1 MAKAIISSVLE
12 AQLGK
17 YVAGLRSDSLVVG
30 LWSGELELR
39 DLALKPHALAEL
51 QLPVAVASGSVGRV
65 LVRVPWNQLGSA
77 SVTITLEGVS
87 ALVVPNTERPS
98 AAELLQAKKNQLE
111 RRELLRQHRRFAARV
126 GPGQELHEQQK
137 PEEDEG
143 TFVSRLTARIVANLQ
158 VTLRDVHLRYEDAVA
173 NPEAPFA
180 CGLMLERFRYVTT
193 DEEGREAFVDQA
205 TVHSAFTY
213 KKIELSQFGMYWDR
227 LDVNDKA
234 ARLET
239 REDVPQAMR
248 AMVQE
253 LSGQQEDTRVDSS
266 RRWLL
271 RPCSLGV
278 QLTKNESTDYS
289 AVAKYTVEAEMGA
302 LQASLT
308 REQYED
314 VLFLQRA
321 FLGRRAVEAHFALA
335 RGRPLH
341 APGARPREWWDYA
354 TRLVLEQRRAKLRR
368 QAANDKNKEASA
380 HHPHRRR
387 PHHRK
392 MRWSSVH
399 KALLEQQLYVEAFR
413 TELRNGAPLD
423 PSTRQGKFKQRYEEI
438 YPLDVVL
445 LLRDVAEDAEE
456 RANEEAKA
464 SAKEHAKTQAAQ
476 GGGGSWYSYFFG
488 GETESA
494 SASSEAAEEH
504 VLSAE
509 GRENLREAYNDAV
522 EKASNAHEVPMG
534 CNMASVQL
542 QLTNGSIGL
551 YQSNAHESPFVTGM
565 LSGSLAVNIQPENEW
580 DASFQVQ
587 HFDIFNG
594 LARDSRFHSF
604 CSPSSSLSPSEDPS
618 RPCVSIDVSRRAV
631 LQTQLQGDDDV
642 EATLKVRVRSE
653 PVRMMVDPSFVM
665 FLHAFFVSLLPEK
678 QLERVWQFAT
688 SSVAD
693 WMFTDDSADERKLIE
708 SSNTSAEKEAEEAE
722 LMRSLERAEGRV
734 AYDVLL
740 DMEAPV
746 LILPENVGEPTGAV
760 LVVDLGRLSF
770 RNDEQVTAI
779 DTPLEVGLE
788 PAGEDPRRL
797 HWRLDVTQIHVLL
810 GRQEQLVDWTDE
822 ELRGFTKIV
831 KELSVEFSLHTQ
843 AATSRLKLP
852 SRTGRKNV
860 EAKPLPQVGVY
871 AAIPN
876 ISVCLVEEQLVALGQ
891 IHSSIVAQAAII
903 ARDNDQESG
912 DEESATESESTND
925 EGTSNATVVPIHNV
939 EEKFLLEME
948 LSLGCVELNLR
959 ESVAKDAF
967 ILRASQTSFS
977 MEAYSTHQDFH
988 ARLKALVMEDKLYS
1002 AESRY
1007 YKLISTGEDDA
1018 GDTPHLI
1025 AIDITAYSQDNGAS
1039 RIQESGQ
1046 ASQLEADVQFNVLHL
1061 QWNPSS
1067 VALFY
1072 RIISAYAS
1080 AIQSHDD
1087 DLPSEDATLPRRLA
1101 AEKETTQEPRPV
1113 GGHKKEAAAL
1123 TSLRSRGKPLV
1134 VVRASLVQFSLTFN
1148 KDQLDRQLARLDISN
1163 AAVNYTSYDIEGQ
1176 SSADEDTFEVTGHVG
1191 NFVGTDLSTSK
1202 HPLYSPLLGLDE
1214 EEARRRVASGM
1225 DSEALLTFAFVRD
1238 PKTSDKSSLRLAFK
1252 PIRGV
1257 YYHQQVLELV
1267 DFVLEGVLGA
1277 MLLLR
1282 KDEAS
1287 VVLDLTVEKPTL
1299 ILPLSLEDSPHAK
1312 VTADMLRLVHF
1323 PSSAVHYEGPPGA
1336 RTKRVV
1342 HDEPLPRAMVRRSD
1356 AEGGGVSLR
1365 VDCKDLF
1372 LEQVRIFC
1380 TTTSAGRRA
1389 KSAGEGPM
1397 YEDLLPKPADLKISI
1412 EDLVSSSISLGDEET
1427 VGDSGETRTAFL
1439 PRITVDSVLPPLEAH
1454 ISRTSYLGIVAL
1466 ILENFGAD
1474 ALQNAPTA
1482 AAPLGKASS
1491 ASRLLS
1497 RRRSSADIGELPSLR
1512 PTVTYTYLQPD
1523 ADEATLQP
1531 VHLGA
1536 FSARDLVGNY
1546 KTSSGGAEGGTMLIS
1561 PRPLEIHYTWDDA
1574 ALTGELDLA
1583 FSEVTGTVIPE
1594 ALLAL
1599 TGFFAL
1605 PSRPSQ
1611 PEKPPSSGSVKDL
1624 VRSQTPVPP
1633 PSPSLLTRRESI
1645 SDILRDGKEP
1655 ELTITVR
1662 ATAKQVGV
1670 AVPRDCYDP
1679 ESPRVAFAGDFA
1691 LEFKWKPHPDDKKGK
1706 ADDDL
1711 DIQSSILADARNME
1725 IVLENAR
1732 RPGCC
1737 VASPSSSTRWDA
1749 IDVAPLIQLLE
1760 PCDLHVE
1767 VSDLFPH
1774 AGQRQQIVAL
1784 SFTPI
1789 EVFVSYD
1796 DACMAMD
1803 TMEAFN
1809 EAIVLHEARHSTAD
1823 LRRPSRIDSPTS
1835 HALTRSRTSSKSI
1848 VVETATE
1855 EEIHRYFTCEL
1866 PSVSLTLI
1874 NDCDGCD
1881 MGLAQL
1887 QVERCHLFLNVTY
1900 TAQLEESDDAPVSF
1914 VELDVSVTPLTTS
1927 ISGGGNLVVLM
1938 SYYNPDTRDWHPMC
1952 TEWALDASVQGS
1964 ISGASELHVIL
1975 TASQA
1980 LDLTVTHG
1988 LLEVVAS
1995 VGGAWKRRA
2004 AMGTAKVQSDEREDE
2019 DVERRKMAPCVIRN
2033 ETGLPLSFWLT
2044 NGSFTTEP
2052 QVVSTGSLADVRYLH
2067 APGRGR
2073 GVVRRYASG
2082 DRDAANLRLCLQL
2095 MDAKS
2100 SEDSAARFQ
2109 AVQGLIFEQLGART
2123 FPLVDTHG
2131 QRTNFTLSL
2140 SAQLVEGRIL
2150 LVVSSPIKLVNRLTS
2165 GRPVA
2170 LLVNDPTWHTP
2181 VEIGVLR
2188 ANQESAVPVLL
2199 SLASE
2204 LRVRPV
2210 GNGATYSWSAPIPV
2224 QTRSAVELKVEAAVS
2239 STSASRESSSH
2250 AGDGRSA
2257 VYCVS
2262 MSSDKELRAVSFAEP
2277 LVLVN
2282 KLPVPLTFRLRSA
2295 YSSAYGSGSSDSPSK
2310 PETIAVGAKTSIW
2323 WTDIAQRPL
2332 FQLLVE
2338 GCTSPSKWLELVPRG
2353 TASGAVLSVQLTR
2366 VDDGR
2371 PFRLLLRVVGGDHAA
2386 RPVRV
2391 EILAEVWV
2399 INRSGLELVYGTA
2412 ADSEAYIPPRAARA
2426 QVGNAQIS
2434 AYSSDN
2440 SGKVPVV
2447 RIGLRGCNWSA
2458 RFEADPRRLSWQD
2471 ECITLRSAG
2480 SSASSGGVLYEL
2492 GVSADYATRHFG
2504 SVTTLVSVIPRY
2516 LILNRSSHTLLLLE
2530 APNRQHQR
2538 LEDSSNDNVAHHVLG
2553 AGDMYALYWVGGT
2566 RAPLRASVLPDD
2578 DAPGTFCCDGYDWSA
2593 AFAVDRVAKSDL
2605 LVPPRSSGR
2614 GVHLEVVVKRGSFSQ
2629 ATFVVVV
2636 TDGGAGSPTSTSSRL
2651 SNAGSTVSSSARDA
2665 VTGAG
2670 TAGWQTFSLHAQV
2683 AGVIVTVTDKKHGGA
2698 LEDSK
2703 SLFAGGPEGES
2714 EPVARA
2720 TFTRIGVEAS
2730 WSPQATA
2737 AKLNLMGLK
2746 VEDLLPQTRNRVVLR
2761 PLLHGDSASAKATM
2775 DKYFLELTYLERPHA
2790 KYTWVERVHLELQNI
2805 KVSTSMSFVDRLI
2818 QLQKET
2824 IAHFQHKSLVSAF
2837 PSEDDI
2843 NDEDDEDG
2851 DLLAYFV
2858 PQTEDGDEG
2867 VSAADMAAMTGRK
2880 LYIASG
2886 EISPVRVVVSFT
2898 RDKSDSSQRNNEGF
2912 WLSNLKLKI
2921 DNACVTLEGYRL
2933 SHALAT
2939 QESLTAAIVRF
2950 YEQSVK
2956 SQALGLIESIEVT
2969 SLVTSMVAGGV
2980 TSLVSTL
2987 RGKADPA
2994 AAAGAM
3000 APGMLTSSS
3009 SSSDGDSSQG
3019 VPFRYEHMSNGEIL
3033 RKHSKALGE
3042 CRSSAEFLRQVRHLV
3057 YDWDANHT
3065 GLEARGCVALA
3076 LINNSR
3082 HSLVVNTQLNDGA
3095 SLRVLPLGRRHLA
3108 SVLDAPTDSGTA
3120 SAGGGSATAWRAD
3133 RAVVVFAYGYTPTLL
3148 TSGDVYFTVQSNA
3161 CSVYATR
3168 KTARLRANRGYTAT
3182 FTLQETQS
3190 WWSANVVI
3198 IGDDLQAGDN
3208 STTASDSDSLFGE
3221 TPALMDQD
3229 TEAAD
3234 DEDDEFE
3241 VEFSGAALG
3250 LVAKQS
3256 GRLVIVRECVPSSA
3270 AQASGRIAPGD
3281 CILAVNGDGS
3291 ITRLPARFKRPWQS
3305 NKKEEA
3311 KHAASAPAA
3320 AVQNKLAELRS
3331 KRVMEFFQAKARQR
3345 AGARSLASVVGSSGD
3360 AVMALLRSLRHLA
3373 AGFFKRKTQNLT
3385 ALIGREA
3392 EGAAL
3397 LSRELVGRIMDEQ
3410 PPILAL
3416 KFVAMRERE
3425 RRAKNARVIQRL
3437 WRRVKRNEQA
3447 SADAKVRILNMLTSM
3462 PSRLRQQQE
3471 TQQQTI
3477 KIVHDVSS
3485 SATRLFIHRAAQRL
3499 AARLIQRVW
3508 RGHCARKRAR
3518 RLREWRLRKFLRR
3531 RQRDRLRD
3539 ARTALLMPSEV
3550 EQRYRK
3556 ELETRTLARQQETP
3570 LLPCVPFS
3578 RFEKIIAQDARVN
3591 LRNVW
3596 VAIPV
3601 GHHEQQE
3608 ETSSRHGGLSP
3619 LLVGKGR
3626 KKRSKGGL
3634 RTTYDWVP
3642 ADLLQSQEEREVA
3655 RVRRRQRATSPSVAK
3670 NILEF

>member
-1 MAKAIISSVLE
+1 MAKAIISS

-17 YVAGLRSDSLVVG
+17 YVDGLRSDSLVVG

-51 QLPVAVASGSVGRV
+51 QLPVAVASGSVARV

-77 SVTITLEGVS
+77 SVTVALEGVS
-87 ALVVPNTERPS
+87 ALVVPNTQRPG
-98 AAELLQAKKNQLE
+98 AAELLQAKRNQLE

-126 GPGQELHEQQK
+126 APGQQRPEQPK
-137 PEEDEG
+137 ADDEG

-158 VTLRDVHLRYEDAVA
+158 VTLHDVHLRYEDAVA
-173 NPEAPFA
+173 NPDAPFA
-180 CGLMLERFRYVTT
+180 CGLMLERFRFFTT
-193 DEEGREAFVDQA
+193 DEQGDEAFVDQT
-205 TVHSAFTY
+205 TVHNAFTY
-213 KKIELSQFGMYWDR
+213 KKAEITQFGMYWDR
-227 LDVNDKA
+227 LDVTDKS

-239 REDVPQAMR
+239 REDVPTVMR
-248 AMVQE
+248 EMVQA
-253 LSGQQEDTRVDSS
+253 LSEQEEGQGDND

-289 AVAKYTVEAEMGA
+289 AVAKYTVEAEVGA
-302 LQASLT
+302 LQGSLT
-308 REQYED
+308 HEQYED

-341 APGARPREWWDYA
+341 TPGARPREWWDYA

-368 QAANDKNKEASA
+368 KAADGNNKDTTV
-380 HHPHRRR
+380 HHSHHRR
-387 PHHRK
+387 PHQRK

-399 KALLEQQLYVEAFR
+399 KALLEQQLYIEAFR
-413 TELRNGAPLD
+413 TELRNKAPLD

-456 RANEEAKA
+456 RAQEEAKA
-464 SAKEHAKTQAAQ
+464 SAKEQAKTQAAQ

-488 GETESA
+488 GETNTTA
-494 SASSEAAEEH
+494 VSSDEEEH

-522 EKASNAHEVPMG
+522 EKASGAHEVPMG
-534 CNMASVQL
+534 CNLMAIQL
-542 QLTNGSIGL
+542 QLTNGSIAL
-551 YQSNAHESPFVTGM
+551 YQSNAHESPFVTGT
-565 LSGSLAVNIQPENEW
+565 LTGSLAVNIQPENEW
-580 DASFQVQ
+580 DANFRVQ
-587 HFDIFNG
+587 HFEIFNG

-604 CSPSSSLSPSEDPS
+604 CSPSTSLSRSDDRGVS
-618 RPCVSIDVSRRAV
+618 CVSVDLSRRAV
-631 LQTQLQGDDDV
+631 LQAQIQGEDEV
-642 EATLKVRVRSE
+642 EATLKVRVRTE

-678 QLERVWQFAT
+678 QLEKVWQFAT

-693 WMFTDDSADERKLIE
+693 WIFSDEPADGMKLLE
-708 SSNTSAEKEAEEAE
+708 ASDVSAEKEAEEAE

-734 AYDVLL
+734 AYDVLV
-740 DMEAPV
+740 DMDAPV
-746 LILPENVGEPTGAV
+746 IIFPENVTNSTGAV
-760 LVVDLGRLSF
+760 LVVDLGMLSF
-770 RNDEQVTAI
+770 RNDETVTAI
-779 DTPLEVGLE
+779 DTPLDVALGTF
-788 PAGEDPRRL
+788 GEDPRRL
-797 HWRLDVTQIHVLL
+797 HWRLDITKIHVSL
-810 GRQEQLVDWTDE
+810 GRQELLVDWTDE
-822 ELRGFTKIV
+822 ELRCFTKIV

-843 AATSRLKLP
+843 AASSRLRLP
-852 SRTGRKNV
+852 SRGGAKNAA
-860 EAKPLPQVGVY
+860 AKPLPQVGVY
-871 AAIPN
+871 AAVPN
-876 ISVCLVEEQLVALGQ
+876 IIVCLAEEQLVALGR
-891 IHSSIVAQAAII
+891 IHSSVLVQAAAI
-903 ARDNDQESG
+903 ARDNKKRLACFEDQEHESG
-912 DEESATESESTND
+912 EESATESESTSD
-925 EGTSNATVVPIHNV
+925 ESATNVSIPITV
-939 EEKFLLEME
+939 EDKFLLEMQ

-959 ESVAKDAF
+959 ESAAKDAF
-967 ILRASQTSFS
+967 VLRASQTSFS
-977 MEAYSTHQDFH
+977 VEAYSAHQAFH
-988 ARLKALVMEDKLYS
+988 ARLKTLVMEDKLYS
-1002 AESRY
+1002 PDSRY
-1007 YKLISTGEDDA
+1007 YKLISTGESED
-1018 GDTPHLI
+1018 DTPHLI
-1025 AIDITAYSQDNGAS
+1025 SIDVATFSQEHAAS
-1039 RIQESGQ
+1039 RIQHDSGKATQ
-1046 ASQLEADVQFNVLHL
+1046 MEADVQFNVLHL

-1072 RIISAYAS
+1072 RIVSAYAS

-1087 DLPSEDATLPRRLA
+1087 DFLTEDTTSLPSNGKLLDQKEFIRRPMEESNPSA
-1101 AEKETTQEPRPV
+1101 
-1113 GGHKKEAAAL
+1113 GGGPKVAAL
-1123 TSLRSRGKPLV
+1123 RNLRARYQPLV

-1148 KDQLDRQLARLDISN
+1148 KDQLDRQLARLEMTN
-1163 AAVNYTSYDIEGQ
+1163 AAVDYTNYDTNGQ
-1176 SSADEDTFEVTGHVG
+1176 SSSDEETFEVSGHVG

-1202 HPLYSPLLGLDE
+1202 HPLYSTLLGLDE
-1214 EEARRRVASGM
+1214 EEALRRGTTG
-1225 DSEALLTFAFVRD
+1225 DKPEALLTFAFACD
-1238 PKTSDKSSLRLAFK
+1238 PLLSDKSSLRLAFK

-1257 YYHQQVLELV
+1257 YYHQQILELV

-1277 MLLLR
+1277 MVSQTLMNATQLLLR
-1282 KDEAS
+1282 EDEAS
-1287 VVLDLTVEKPTL
+1287 VVLELTVEKPTL

-1323 PSSAVHYEGPPGA
+1323 PSGAVHYEGPPGA

-1342 HDEPLPRAMVRRSD
+1342 HNESPPRAIVHRSD
-1356 AEGGGVSLR
+1356 AEGGGISLR

-1372 LEQVRIFC
+1372 LDKVRIFC
-1380 TTTSAGRRA
+1380 TTTSGGKRA
-1389 KSAGEGPM
+1389 KDADNRPV
-1397 YEDLLPKPADLKISI
+1397 YENLLPNPADLKISI
-1412 EDLVSSSISLGDEET
+1412 EDLVSSTVSLGDEET
-1427 VGDSGETRTAFL
+1427 VVGREETRTVYL
-1439 PRITVDSVLPPLEAH
+1439 PRITVNSVLPPLEAH
-1454 ISRTSYLGIVAL
+1454 LSRTSYLGIVAL

-1474 ALQNAPTA
+1474 ELQNEPADAGSINRTT
-1482 AAPLGKASS
+1482 S
-1491 ASRLLS
+1491 ASRFLG
-1497 RRRSSADIGELPSLR
+1497 RRRSSADVLELPSLR
-1512 PTVTYTYLQPD
+1512 PTVVYTYLQPD
-1523 ADEATLQP
+1523 ADDATLQVRFVMENVRVMLFQDDAESVFEEDALP
-1531 VHLGA
+1531 DSVVEITFAEADVSRKSRDAFAEVVATDFSLVFYDEFEKNPRLTVHLGA
-1536 FSARDLVGNY
+1536 SSARDLVGKY
-1546 KTSSGGAEGGTMLIS
+1546 KRSVGVVESGILLIS
-1561 PRPLEIHYTWDDA
+1561 PRPLEIDYTWDDV
-1574 ALTGELDLA
+1574 ALTGELDLG

-1599 TGFFAL
+1599 LGFFVL
-1605 PSRPSQ
+1605 PS
-1611 PEKPPSSGSVKDL
+1611 KPGRTVTTKNISALDSTSAGQS
-1624 VRSQTPVPP
+1624 RSQVTP

-1662 ATAKQVGV
+1662 ATAKQVGL
-1670 AVPRDCYDP
+1670 AVPRDAYDP
-1679 ESPRVAFAGDFA
+1679 DSPRVAFAGNFT
-1691 LEFKWKPHPDDKKGK
+1691 LEFMWKPHPDAKKR

-1725 IVLENAR
+1725 VVLENAR

-1737 VASPSSSTRWDA
+1737 VASPSSNTKWDA
-1749 IDVAPLIQLLE
+1749 IEVAPLIQLLE

-1803 TMEAFN
+1803 TMDYLN
-1809 EAIVLHEARHSTAD
+1809 EAITEYDATSAF
-1823 LRRPSRIDSPTS
+1823 RRTS
-1835 HALTRSRTSSKSI
+1835 HTDESPVFRSLTRSRTSSKNI
-1848 VVETATE
+1848 VAEAGTEE
-1855 EEIHRYFTCEL
+1855 EEIHRYVTCEL

-1887 QVERCHLFLNVTY
+1887 QIERCHLFLNVTY
-1900 TAQLEESDDAPVSF
+1900 TAQM
-1914 VELDVSVTPLTTS
+1914 VENDDVSLSFTESNGEAQPVTTT
-1927 ISGGGNLVVLM
+1927 ISGGGNLVVPT

-1952 TEWALDASVQGS
+1952 TEWAIDASVQGL
-1964 ISGASELHVIL
+1964 ISAESELHVIL

-1980 LDLTVTHG
+1980 LDLSITHG

-1995 VGGAWKRRA
+1995 VGGAWQRRSA
-2004 AMGTAKVQSDEREDE
+2004 LGSSKERTENNDDE
-2019 DVERRKMAPCVIRN
+2019 DIERRKMAPCVIRN

-2052 QVVSTGSLADVRYLH
+2052 QIVSTGSLADVRYLH

-2095 MDAKS
+2095 MDSKS
-2100 SEDSAARFQ
+2100 SKDISARFQ

-2131 QRTNFTLSL
+2131 QRTSFTLSL

-2150 LVVSSPIKLVNRLTS
+2150 LVVSSPIKVVNRLAS

-2170 LLVNDPTWHTP
+2170 LLVNDPTWNTP
-2181 VEIGVLR
+2181 VEIGTLR
-2188 ANQESAVPVLL
+2188 PNQESAVPVLL

-2210 GNGATYSWSAPIPV
+2210 GNGVTYSWSAPIPV

-2239 STSASRESSSH
+2239 STSASRESLGDN
-2250 AGDGRSA
+2250 GDGRNA

-2282 KLPVPLTFRLRSA
+2282 KLPVPLTYRVRSA
-2295 YSSAYGSGSSDSPSK
+2295 YSSAYGSGTSDSPSK
-2310 PETIAVGAKTSIW
+2310 SETIAVGAMTSIW

-2338 GCTSPSKWLELVPRG
+2338 GCTTPSKWLELAPRG
-2353 TASGAVLSVQLTR
+2353 TASGAVLSVQLSR

-2371 PFRLLLRVVGGDHAA
+2371 PFRLLLRVLGGTEHTA

-2412 ADSEAYIPPRAARA
+2412 ADSEAYIPPRTARA

-2440 SGKVPVV
+2440 SGKVPVI

-2480 SSASSGGVLYEL
+2480 SSGSSSGVLYEL

-2516 LILNRSSHTLLLLE
+2516 LIFNRSSHTLLLLE
-2530 APNRQHQR
+2530 TPHRQHQR
-2538 LEDSSNDNVAHHVLG
+2538 LEDSSHDNVAHHVLG
-2553 AGDMYALYWVGGT
+2553 SGDVYALYWVGGS
-2566 RAPLRASVLPDD
+2566 RAPLRASVLPDVSSS
-2578 DAPGTFCCDGYDWSA
+2578 DAFCSDGYDWSA
-2593 AFAVDRVAKSDL
+2593 AFAVDRVATTDL

-2614 GVHLEVVVKRGSFSQ
+2614 GLHLEVVVKRGSFSQ

-2636 TDGGAGSPTSTSSRL
+2636 TDGGAGSPTSTSSGL
-2651 SNAGSTVSSSARDA
+2651 STAGSTISSSTRDLT
-2665 VTGAG
+2665 TGAG
-2670 TAGWQTFSLHAQV
+2670 GWQTFSLHAQV
-2683 AGVIVTVTDKKHGGA
+2683 AGVIMTVTDKKHGRN
-2698 LEDSK
+2698 LEEAQ
-2703 SLFAGGPEGES
+2703 SLFADGSEGES

-2746 VEDLLPQTRNRVVLR
+2746 VEDLLPQSKNRVVLR
-2761 PLLHGDSASAKATM
+2761 PLLHGEGSPGKPST
-2775 DKYFLELTYLERPHA
+2775 DKYFLEVTYLERPHA
-2790 KYTWVERVHLELQNI
+2790 KYTWVERVHVELQNL
-2805 KVSTSMSFVDRLI
+2805 KLSTSMSFVDRLNK
-2818 QLQKET
+2818 LQKET
-2824 IAHFQHKSLVSAF
+2824 IAHFQHKSLVLAF
-2837 PSEDDI
+2837 PGEEDSTSED
-2843 NDEDDEDG
+2843 NEEG

-2858 PQTEDGDEG
+2858 PQNEEEEEEG
-2867 VSAADMAAMTGRK
+2867 INAADMAAMTGRK
-2880 LYIASG
+2880 LYIGSG

-2898 RDKSDSSQRNNEGF
+2898 RDKSDSKQRSNEGF

-2921 DNACVTLEGYRL
+2921 ENACVTLEGYRL

-2939 QESLTAAIVRF
+2939 QESLGAAITRF

-2969 SLVTSMVAGGV
+2969 SLVTSMVTGGV

-3000 APGMLTSSS
+3000 APGMLTSSFS
-3009 SSSDGDSSQG
+3009 SADGDGAHG
-3019 VPFRYEHMSNGEIL
+3019 VPFRYEHMSNGDIV
-3033 RKHSKALGE
+3033 RKHSRALGE
-3042 CRSSAEFLRQVRHLV
+3042 CRSSTEFLRQVRHLV

-3108 SVLDAPTDSGTA
+3108 SVLDASPDSSTA
-3120 SAGGGSATAWRAD
+3120 SPGGGSATAWRAD
-3133 RAVVVFAYGYTPTLL
+3133 RALVVFAYGYTPTLL

-3161 CSVYATR
+3161 CTVYATR
-3168 KTARLRANRGYTAT
+3168 KTARLKANRGYTAT

-3198 IGDDLQAGDN
+3198 IGDDLQASD
-3208 STTASDSDSLFGE
+3208 SSASATDSDSLFKE
-3221 TPALMDQD
+3221 VAAATTPSSDSID
-3229 TEAAD
+3229 SE
-3234 DEDDEFE
+3234 DEFE
-3241 VEFSGAALG
+3241 VEFSGASLG
-3250 LVAKQS
+3250 LIAKQS
-3256 GRLVIVRECVPSSA
+3256 GRSVIVRECVPSSA

-3281 CILAVNGDGS
+3281 CILAVNGVS
-3291 ITRLPARFKRPWQS
+3291 VANTSQFKQLVSKAPRPIVLRFRATGRHS
-3305 NKKEEA
+3305 NAAYDLFGER
-3311 KHAASAPAA
+3311 KHGPT
-3320 AVQNKLAELRS
+3320 
-3331 KRVMEFFQAKARQR
+3331 
-3345 AGARSLASVVGSSGD
+3345 SSG
-3360 AVMALLRSLRHLA
+3360 
-3373 AGFFKRKTQNLT
+3373 
-3385 ALIGREA
+3385 
-3392 EGAAL
+3392 
-3397 LSRELVGRIMDEQ
+3397 
-3410 PPILAL
+3410 
-3416 KFVAMRERE
+3416 
-3425 RRAKNARVIQRL
+3425 
-3437 WRRVKRNEQA
+3437 
-3447 SADAKVRILNMLTSM
+3447 
-3462 PSRLRQQQE
+3462 
-3471 TQQQTI
+3471 
-3477 KIVHDVSS
+3477 
-3485 SATRLFIHRAAQRL
+3485 
-3499 AARLIQRVW
+3499 
-3508 RGHCARKRAR
+3508 
-3518 RLREWRLRKFLRR
+3518 
-3531 RQRDRLRD
+3531 
-3539 ARTALLMPSEV
+3539 SE
-3550 EQRYRK
+3550 
-3556 ELETRTLARQQETP
+3556 
-3570 LLPCVPFS
+3570 
-3578 RFEKIIAQDARVN
+3578 
-3591 LRNVW
+3591 
-3596 VAIPV
+3596 
-3601 GHHEQQE
+3601 
-3608 ETSSRHGGLSP
+3608 
-3619 LLVGKGR
+3619 
-3626 KKRSKGGL
+3626 
-3634 RTTYDWVP
+3634 
-3642 ADLLQSQEEREVA
+3642 
-3655 RVRRRQRATSPSVAK
+3655 
-3670 NILEF
+3670 

>member
-1 MAKAIISSVLE
+1 MAKAIISSILE

-51 QLPVAVASGSVGRV
+51 QLPVAVASGSVARV

-77 SVTITLEGVS
+77 SVTVTLEGVS
-87 ALVVPNTERPS
+87 ALVVPNTQRPG

-126 GPGQELHEQQK
+126 GPGQEQHEQQR

-173 NPEAPFA
+173 NPEAPLA
-180 CGLMLERFRYVTT
+180 CGLMLEQFRYFTT
-193 DEEGREAFVDQA
+193 DEEGREAFVDQT
-205 TVHSAFTY
+205 TVHNAFTY
-213 KKIELSQFGMYWDR
+213 KKAELSQFAMYWDR
-227 LDVNDKA
+227 LDVGDKA

-239 REDVPQAMR
+239 RGDVDVPRAMR

-253 LSGQQEDTRVDSS
+253 LDGQQEDAPADSG

-271 RPCSLGV
+271 RPCSLAV
-278 QLTKNESTDYS
+278 QLTKNESADYS
-289 AVAKYTVEAEMGA
+289 TVAKYTVEAEMGA

-341 APGARPREWWDYA
+341 TPSARPREWWDYA

-368 QAANDKNKEASA
+368 QAASDKTKEADA
-380 HHPHRRR
+380 HHAHRRR

-413 TELRNGAPLD
+413 SELRNGAQLD
-423 PSTRQGKFKQRYEEI
+423 PTTRQGKFKQRYEEI

-456 RANEEAKA
+456 RAQEEAKA
-464 SAKEHAKTQAAQ
+464 SAKEQAKTQAAQ

-488 GETESA
+488 GEAEVA
-494 SASSEAAEEH
+494 SASNEVEGEH

-522 EKASNAHEVPMG
+522 EKASDAHEVPMG
-534 CNMASVQL
+534 CNLVSVQL
-542 QLTNGSIGL
+542 QLTNGSMAL

-565 LSGSLAVNIQPENEW
+565 LNGSLAVNIQPENEW

-604 CSPSSSLSPSEDPS
+604 CSPSSSISPSDDPS
-618 RPCVSIDVSRRAV
+618 ASCVSVNVSRRAV
-631 LQTQLQGDDDV
+631 LERQLRGDDDV
-642 EATLKVRVRSE
+642 EATLRVRVRSE

-693 WMFTDDSADERKLIE
+693 WMFADDSPDEMKLLE

-734 AYDVLL
+734 AYDVLV
-740 DMEAPV
+740 DMDAPV
-746 LILPENVGEPTGAV
+746 LILPENVAEPTGAV
-760 LVVDLGRLSF
+760 LVVDLGRLGF
-770 RNDEQVTAI
+770 RNDEKVTAI
-779 DTPLEVGLE
+779 DAPLDVALGTT
-788 PAGEDPRRL
+788 GEDPRRL
-797 HWRLDVTQIHVLL
+797 QWRLDVTQVHVSL
-810 GRQEQLVDWTDE
+810 GRQEQLVEWTDE
-822 ELRGFTKIV
+822 ELRSFTKIV
-831 KELSVEFSLHTQ
+831 KELSIEFTLHTQ
-843 AATSRLKLP
+843 AATSRLRLP
-852 SRTGRKNV
+852 SRSGTKPT

-871 AAIPN
+871 AALPK
-876 ISVCLVEEQLVALGQ
+876 ISICLIEEQLVALGQ
-891 IHSSIVAQAAII
+891 IHSSVVAQAVLI
-903 ARDNDQESG
+903 ARDNDKRLAYFEDQGHESG
-912 DEESATESESTND
+912 EESAAESESTSD
-925 EGTSNATVVPIHNV
+925 ESTSVASVIPASV

-959 ESVAKDAF
+959 ESAAKEAF

-977 MEAYSTHQDFH
+977 VEAYTGHQDFH

-1002 AESRY
+1002 PDSCY
-1007 YKLISTGEDDA
+1007 YKLISTGEE
-1018 GDTPHLI
+1018 GEGETPHLI
-1025 AIDITAYSQDNGAS
+1025 AIDVTAFSLDDGVPMI
-1039 RIQESGQ
+1039 RESGQ

-1087 DLPSEDATLPRRLA
+1087 DLPSEDVTSPRALPAEEEATTEL
-1101 AEKETTQEPRPV
+1101 RPG
-1113 GGHKKEAAAL
+1113 GGHEKDVAAL
-1123 TSLRSRGKPLV
+1123 ASLRSRGKPLV

-1148 KDQLDRQLARLDISN
+1148 KDQLDRQLARLEMSN
-1163 AAVNYTSYDIEGQ
+1163 AAVNYTSYDVEGQ
-1176 SSADEDTFEVTGHVG
+1176 SSTDEDTFEVTGHVG
-1191 NFVGTDLSTSK
+1191 NFVATDLSTSK

-1225 DSEALLTFAFVRD
+1225 EPEALLTFAFVSD
-1238 PKTSDKSSLRLAFK
+1238 LKASDKSSLRLAFK

-1257 YYHQQVLELV
+1257 YYHQQILELV

-1277 MLLLR
+1277 MVSQTLMNATQLLLR
-1282 KDEAS
+1282 EDEAS

-1299 ILPLSLEDSPHAK
+1299 ILPLSLEDAPHAK

-1342 HDEPLPRAMVRRSD
+1342 HDESLPRAMVRRSE
-1356 AEGGGVSLR
+1356 AEGGGISLR

-1380 TTTSAGRRA
+1380 TAPSAGKRTKGA
-1389 KSAGEGPM
+1389 DTGPV

-1412 EDLVSSSISLGDEET
+1412 EDLVSSTISLGDEET
-1427 VGDSGETRTAFL
+1427 VNGESRTVFL

-1474 ALQNAPTA
+1474 ALQNAPA
-1482 AAPLGKASS
+1482 AAGPLGRASS
-1491 ASRLLS
+1491 SSRLLN
-1497 RRRSSADIGELPSLR
+1497 RRQSSADIAELPSLR
-1512 PTVTYTYLQPD
+1512 PTVTYTYLQSD
-1523 ADEATLQP
+1523 ADEATLQVRFVMENVRIMLYQDGP
-1531 VHLGA
+1531 ADAFVGEDASPDSIVQRAISEADSGNIVRGGAFAEVVATDFSLVFYDEYERNPRLTVHLGA
-1536 FSARDLVGNY
+1536 FSARDLVGKY
-1546 KTSSGGAEGGTMLIS
+1546 KASVNGAEGGTLLIS
-1561 PRPLEIHYTWDDA
+1561 PRPLEIRYTWDDI

-1594 ALLAL
+1594 ALLTL

-1611 PEKPPSSGSVKDL
+1611 SEVTSAKTPSGSVHEL
-1624 VRSQTPVPP
+1624 RRSQVAP

-1679 ESPRVAFAGDFA
+1679 ESPRVAFAGDFT
-1691 LEFKWKPHPDDKKGK
+1691 LEFKWKPHPDAKKEK

-1737 VASPSSSTRWDA
+1737 VASPSSSSRWDA

-1803 TMEAFN
+1803 TMESFN
-1809 EAIVLHEARHSTAD
+1809 EAIALHEARHSTSE
-1823 LRRPSRIDSPTS
+1823 LQRPSRIDSPTS
-1835 HALTRSRTSSKSI
+1835 RALTRARSSSKSI

-1900 TAQLEESDDAPVSF
+1900 TAQLEESDDISASFAEPDLSAAPV
-1914 VELDVSVTPLTTS
+1914 TTTV
-1927 ISGGGNLVVLM
+1927 SGGGNLVVLM

-1975 TASQA
+1975 TATQA

-2004 AMGTAKVQSDEREDE
+2004 ALGATKVLAEENEDE

-2052 QVVSTGSLADVRYLH
+2052 HVVSTGSLADVRYLH

-2095 MDAKS
+2095 MDSKS
-2100 SEDSAARFQ
+2100 SEGSAARFQ

-2181 VEIGVLR
+2181 VEIGILR
-2188 ANQESAVPVLL
+2188 SNQESAVPVLL

-2210 GNGATYSWSAPIPV
+2210 GNGVSYSWSAPIPV

-2239 STSASRESSSH
+2239 STTALRESFGH
-2250 AGDGRSA
+2250 IGDGRNA

-2338 GCTSPSKWLELVPRG
+2338 GCTTPSKWLELVPRG
-2353 TASGAVLSVQLTR
+2353 TGSGAVLSVQLTR

-2371 PFRLLLRVVGGDHAA
+2371 PFRLLLRVVGGDRAA

-2480 SSASSGGVLYEL
+2480 SSASSEGVLYEL

-2516 LILNRSSHTLLLLE
+2516 LVLNRSSHTLLLLE

-2538 LEDSSNDNVAHHVLG
+2538 LEDSSNDNLAHHVLA

-2578 DAPGTFCCDGYDWSA
+2578 DASGTFCSDGYDWSA
-2593 AFAVDRVAKSDL
+2593 AFAVDRVANTDL

-2651 SNAGSTVSSSARDA
+2651 SSAGSTVSSSARDA
-2665 VTGAG
+2665 VAG
-2670 TAGWQTFSLHAQV
+2670 FDTAGWQTFTLHAQV
-2683 AGVIVTVTDKKHGGA
+2683 AGVVVTVTDKKHGGT
-2698 LEDSK
+2698 LEESQ
-2703 SLFAGGPEGES
+2703 SLFAGGLEDES

-2730 WSPQATA
+2730 WSPHATA

-2746 VEDLLPQTRNRVVLR
+2746 VEDLLPQTKNRVVLR
-2761 PLLHGDSASAKATM
+2761 PLLRGDSASAKASM

-2790 KYTWVERVHLELQNI
+2790 KYTWVERVHLELQNV
-2805 KVSTSMSFVDRLI
+2805 KVSTSMSFVDRLN

-2837 PSEDDI
+2837 PGEDDT

-2858 PQTEDGDEG
+2858 PQNEEG
-2867 VSAADMAAMTGRK
+2867 EEGASAADMAAMTGRK

-2898 RDKSDSSQRNNEGF
+2898 RDKSDSSQRSNEGF

-2921 DNACVTLEGYRL
+2921 EIENACVTLEGYRL

-3000 APGMLTSSS
+3000 APGLLTSSS
-3009 SSSDGDSSQG
+3009 SLGGDGDSSQG
-3019 VPFRYEHMSNGEIL
+3019 VPFRYEHMSNGEIV

-3108 SVLDAPTDSGTA
+3108 SVLDAPIDSGTA
-3120 SAGGGSATAWRAD
+3120 SAGGGSATVWRAD
-3133 RAVVVFAYGYTPTLL
+3133 RALVVFAYGYTPTLL

-3182 FTLQETQS
+3182 FTLQESQS

-3198 IGDDLQAGDN
+3198 IGDDLQAGD
-3208 STTASDSDSLFGE
+3208 SSSSVSDSDALFGE
-3221 TPALMDQD
+3221 TPASTAQD
-3229 TEAAD
+3229 TEATD
-3234 DEDDEFE
+3234 GDDEFE
-3241 VEFSGAALG
+3241 VEFSGASLG

-3270 AQASGRIAPGD
+3270 AQASGRIDPGD
-3281 CILAVNGDGS
+3281 CILAVNGVS
-3291 ITRLPARFKRPWQS
+3291 VANTSQFKQLVSKTPRPIVLRFR
-3305 NKKEEA
+3305 
-3311 KHAASAPAA
+3311 
-3320 AVQNKLAELRS
+3320 
-3331 KRVMEFFQAKARQR
+3331 R
-3345 AGARSLASVVGSSGD
+3345 AG
-3360 AVMALLRSLRHLA
+3360 RHSNA
-3373 AGFFKRKTQNLT
+3373 ACDLFGER
-3385 ALIGREA
+3385 REQ
-3392 EGAAL
+3392 EGA
-3397 LSRELVGRIMDEQ
+3397 
-3410 PPILAL
+3410 
-3416 KFVAMRERE
+3416 
-3425 RRAKNARVIQRL
+3425 
-3437 WRRVKRNEQA
+3437 
-3447 SADAKVRILNMLTSM
+3447 
-3462 PSRLRQQQE
+3462 PS
-3471 TQQQTI
+3471 
-3477 KIVHDVSS
+3477 
-3485 SATRLFIHRAAQRL
+3485 LF
-3499 AARLIQRVW
+3499 
-3508 RGHCARKRAR
+3508 G
-3518 RLREWRLRKFLRR
+3518 
-3531 RQRDRLRD
+3531 
-3539 ARTALLMPSEV
+3539 
-3550 EQRYRK
+3550 
-3556 ELETRTLARQQETP
+3556 
-3570 LLPCVPFS
+3570 
-3578 RFEKIIAQDARVN
+3578 
-3591 LRNVW
+3591 
-3596 VAIPV
+3596 
-3601 GHHEQQE
+3601 
-3608 ETSSRHGGLSP
+3608 
-3619 LLVGKGR
+3619 
-3626 KKRSKGGL
+3626 
-3634 RTTYDWVP
+3634 
-3642 ADLLQSQEEREVA
+3642 
-3655 RVRRRQRATSPSVAK
+3655 
-3670 NILEF
+3670 

>member
-1 MAKAIISSVLE
+1 M
-12 AQLGK
+12 LG
-17 YVAGLRSDSLVVG
+17 
-30 LWSGELELR
+30 
-39 DLALKPHALAEL
+39 
-51 QLPVAVASGSVGRV
+51 
-65 LVRVPWNQLGSA
+65 
-77 SVTITLEGVS
+77 
-87 ALVVPNTERPS
+87 
-98 AAELLQAKKNQLE
+98 
-111 RRELLRQHRRFAARV
+111 
-126 GPGQELHEQQK
+126 
-137 PEEDEG
+137 
-143 TFVSRLTARIVANLQ
+143 
-158 VTLRDVHLRYEDAVA
+158 
-173 NPEAPFA
+173 
-180 CGLMLERFRYVTT
+180 RFRYFTT

-205 TVHSAFTY
+205 TGHGPFTY
-213 KKIELSQFGMYWDR
+213 KKAELSRFGIC
-227 LDVNDKA
+227 A
-234 ARLET
+234 SGHAGHGAGAR
-239 REDVPQAMR
+239 RPAGRQ
-248 AMVQE
+248 
-253 LSGQQEDTRVDSS
+253 QQE
-266 RRWLL
+266 
-271 RPCSLGV
+271 
-278 QLTKNESTDYS
+278 
-289 AVAKYTVEAEMGA
+289 VAAAPVLAGRAAHEE
-302 LQASLT
+302 
-308 REQYED
+308 REHG
-314 VLFLQRA
+314 L
-321 FLGRRAVEAHFALA
+321 LGRGQVHGGGGDGRAAGQPDARAV
-335 RGRPLH
+335 RGRAVPAESLLGPKGGGGPLCAGPGPPAAH
-341 APGARPREWWDYA
+341 TRRAPS
-354 TRLVLEQRRAKLRR
+354 AKLRR
-368 QAANDKNKEASA
+368 QAASEQGKEGGA
-380 HHPHRRR
+380 HLPHRRR

-392 MRWSSVH
+392 MRWSSAH
-399 KALLEQQLYVEAFR
+399 KALLEQQLYMEAFR
-413 TELRNGAPLD
+413 AELRNGTPLD
-423 PSTRQGKFKQRYEEI
+423 PSTRQGKFKQRYEEV

-456 RANEEAKA
+456 RAQAKAKA
-464 SAKEHAKTQAAQ
+464 SEKEQAKTQAAQ

-488 GETESA
+488 GEDEAA
-494 SASSEAAEEH
+494 SASNEAEEEH

-522 EKASNAHEVPMG
+522 EKASDAHEVPMG
-534 CNMASVQL
+534 CNLMSVQL
-542 QLTNGSIGL
+542 QLTNGSIAL

-565 LSGSLAVNIQPENEW
+565 LNGSLAVNIQPENEW
-580 DASFQVQ
+580 DASFRVQ
-587 HFDIFNG
+587 HFDILNG

-604 CSPSSSLSPSEDPS
+604 CSPSSLLSPSNDPS
-618 RPCVSIDVSRRAV
+618 MSCASIDISRRAV
-631 LQTQLQGDDDV
+631 LQAQLHGEDDV
-642 EATLKVRVRSE
+642 EATLKVRVRSA

-693 WMFTDDSADERKLIE
+693 WMFTDDPEDERKLLE
-708 SSNTSAEKEAEEAE
+708 SSSTSAEKEAEEAE
-722 LMRSLERAEGRV
+722 LMRSLETAEGRV
-734 AYDVLL
+734 AYDVLV
-740 DMEAPV
+740 DMDAPV
-746 LILPENVGEPTGAV
+746 LILPENVAEPSGAV
-760 LVVDLGRLSF
+760 VVVDLGRLSF
-770 RNDEQVTAI
+770 RNDEKVKPI
-779 DTPLEVGLE
+779 DASLDMALET
-788 PAGEDPRRL
+788 AGEDPRRL
-797 HWRLDVTQIHVLL
+797 HWRLDITKIHVSL
-810 GRQEQLVDWTDE
+810 GRQEQLVEWTDE
-822 ELRGFTKIV
+822 ELRSFTKIV
-831 KELSVEFSLHTQ
+831 KELSIEFSLHTQ
-843 AATSRLKLP
+843 AASSRLRLP
-852 SRTGRKNV
+852 SRTGRKNT
-860 EAKPLPQVGVY
+860 ETKPLPQVGVY
-871 AAIPN
+871 AAVPK
-876 ISVCLVEEQLVALGQ
+876 ISICLVEEQLVALGQ
-891 IHSSIVAQAAII
+891 IHSAVVAQAVTI
-903 ARDNDQESG
+903 AQDNAKRLAYFEEQDNESA
-912 DEESATESESTND
+912 EESATESESAND
-925 EGTSNATVVPIHNV
+925 ESVNNVSVAPVTVD
-939 EEKFLLEME
+939 EKFLLEME

-959 ESVAKDAF
+959 ESPAKDAF

-977 MEAYSTHQDFH
+977 LEAYSAHQAFH

-1002 AESRY
+1002 PESRY
-1007 YKLISTGEDDA
+1007 YKLISTGEEGGGEA
-1018 GDTPHLI
+1018 PHLI
-1025 AIDITAYSQDNGAS
+1025 AIDVISFQGDRVS
-1039 RIQESGQ
+1039 RMQPESGQ
-1046 ASQLEADVQFNVLHL
+1046 ASQLQADVQFNVLHL

-1087 DLPSEDATLPRRLA
+1087 DLPSEDVTSPPNSSRLQP
-1101 AEKETTQEPRPV
+1101 EKKLTGGASMESRV
-1113 GGHKKEAAAL
+1113 GGEHEEEVSTL
-1123 TSLRSRGKPLV
+1123 TNLRSRGKPLV

-1148 KDQLDRQLARLDISN
+1148 KDQLDRQLARLEMSN
-1163 AAVNYTSYDIEGQ
+1163 AAVNFTSYDMEGQ
-1176 SSADEDTFEVTGHVG
+1176 SSTDEDTFDVTGHVG

-1214 EEARRRVASGM
+1214 VEARRRGASGM
-1225 DSEALLTFAFVRD
+1225 EPEPLLTFAFVSD
-1238 PKTSDKSSLRLAFK
+1238 PKASDKSSLRLAFK

-1257 YYHQQVLELV
+1257 YYHQQILELV
-1267 DFVLEGVLGA
+1267 DFVFEGVLGA
-1277 MLLLR
+1277 MVSQTLMNATQLLLR
-1282 KDEAS
+1282 EDEAS
-1287 VVLDLTVEKPTL
+1287 VVLDLTIEKPTL
-1299 ILPLSLEDSPHAK
+1299 ILPLSLEDAPHAK
-1312 VTADMLRLVHF
+1312 ATADTLRLVHF
-1323 PSSAVHYEGPPGA
+1323 PSSAVHYEGPPGG

-1342 HDEPLPRAMVRRSD
+1342 HDESLPRAMIRRPD
-1356 AEGGGVSLR
+1356 AEGGGISLR

-1380 TTTSAGRRA
+1380 TTTSAGKRTKGA
-1389 KSAGEGPM
+1389 DEGPV

-1412 EDLVSSSISLGDEET
+1412 EDLVSSTISLGDEET
-1427 VGDSGETRTAFL
+1427 VDGETRTVFL

-1474 ALQNAPTA
+1474 ELQNVPTGTG
-1482 AAPLGKASS
+1482 PFGKAGS
-1491 ASRLLS
+1491 ASRLLN

-1523 ADEATLQP
+1523 ADEATLQVRFVMENVRIMLFQDGRP
-1531 VHLGA
+1531 DAFVSEDVSPNSIVQRTISGADSDETLRSGAFAEVVASDFSLVFYDEYEKNPRMAVHLGA

-1546 KTSSGGAEGGTMLIS
+1546 KPAVGGTEGGTLLVS
-1561 PRPLEIHYTWDDA
+1561 PRPLEIRYTWDDV

-1583 FSEVTGTVIPE
+1583 FSEVTGIVIPE
-1594 ALLAL
+1594 ALLTL

-1605 PSRPSQ
+1605 PSRPAQ
-1611 PEKPPSSGSVKDL
+1611 TDKKNSSDSMKDL
-1624 VRSQTPVPP
+1624 VRSQTPLAP

-1679 ESPRVAFAGDFA
+1679 ESPRVAFAGDFT
-1691 LEFKWKPHPDDKKGK
+1691 LEFKWKPHPDAKKGK
-1706 ADDDL
+1706 SDGDL
-1711 DIQSSILADARNME
+1711 DIQSSILADAQNME
-1725 IVLENAR
+1725 IVLENAG

-1737 VASPSSSTRWDA
+1737 VASSSSSTKWDA

-1803 TMEAFN
+1803 TMESFN
-1809 EAIVLHEARHSTAD
+1809 EAVALHEARLSASD
-1823 LRRPSRIDSPTS
+1823 FRRPSRIDSPTS
-1835 HALTRSRTSSKSI
+1835 RALTRSRTSSKSI
-1848 VVETATE
+1848 VLDSATE

-1900 TAQLEESDDAPVSF
+1900 TAQLEESDGMSSTSFAEPDLSAPP
-1914 VELDVSVTPLTTS
+1914 VTITV
-1927 ISGGGNLVVLM
+1927 SGGGNLVVLM

-1952 TEWALDASVQGS
+1952 TEWGLDASVQGS
-1964 ISGASELHVIL
+1964 ISTASELHVIL

-1995 VGGAWKRRA
+1995 VGGAWQRRA
-2004 AMGTAKVQSDEREDE
+2004 TLGATKVQAEEKEDE

-2067 APGRGR
+2067 APGKGR

-2095 MDAKS
+2095 MDSKS

-2150 LVVSSPIKLVNRLTS
+2150 LVVSSPIKLVNRLAS

-2188 ANQESAVPVLL
+2188 PNQESAVPVLL

-2210 GNGATYSWSAPIPV
+2210 ENGATHSWSAPIPV
-2224 QTRSAVELKVEAAVS
+2224 QTRSAVELKVEAGVS
-2239 STSASRESSSH
+2239 STSASRESFGH
-2250 AGDGRSA
+2250 AGDGRNA

-2262 MSSDKELRAVSFAEP
+2262 MSSDKELRTVSFAEP

-2295 YSSAYGSGSSDSPSK
+2295 YSSAYGSGASDSPSK

-2338 GCTSPSKWLELVPRG
+2338 GCTTPSKWLELVPRG

-2412 ADSEAYIPPRAARA
+2412 ADSEAYLPPRAARA

-2504 SVTTLVSVIPRY
+2504 SVTTLVSIIPRY

-2553 AGDMYALYWVGGT
+2553 AGDMYALYWVGGS

-2578 DAPGTFCCDGYDWSA
+2578 DASGTFCSDGYDWSA
-2593 AFAVDRVAKSDL
+2593 TFAVDRVATTDL
-2605 LVPPRSSGR
+2605 LVPPRASGR
-2614 GVHLEVVVKRGSFSQ
+2614 GVHLEVVVKRGSLSQ

-2651 SNAGSTVSSSARDA
+2651 SNASSTVSSTARDM
-2665 VTGAG
+2665 VTGPG

-2683 AGVIVTVTDKKHGGA
+2683 AGVIVTVTDKKHGGT
-2698 LEDSK
+2698 LEEPH

-2746 VEDLLPQTRNRVVLR
+2746 VEDLLPQTKNRVVLR
-2761 PLLHGDSASAKATM
+2761 PLLHGDSSSARARM

-2790 KYTWVERVHLELQNI
+2790 KYKWVERVHLELQNM
-2805 KVSTSMSFVDRLI
+2805 KVSTTMSFVDRLN

-2824 IAHFQHKSLVSAF
+2824 TAHFQHKSLVSAF
-2837 PSEDDI
+2837 PSEDGS
-2843 NDEDDEDG
+2843 NYEDDEEG

-2858 PQTEDGDEG
+2858 PQNEDGDDG
-2867 VSAADMAAMTGRK
+2867 ISAADMAAMTGRK

-2886 EISPVRVVVSFT
+2886 EISPARVVVSFT
-2898 RDKSDSSQRNNEGF
+2898 RDKTDSNQCSNEGF

-2921 DNACVTLEGYRL
+2921 ENACVTLEGYRL
-2933 SHALAT
+2933 THALAT

-3009 SSSDGDSSQG
+3009 SSVDGDSPQG
-3019 VPFRYEHMSNGEIL
+3019 VPFRYEHMSNGEIV

-3108 SVLDAPTDSGTA
+3108 SVLDVPTDSGTA

-3198 IGDDLQAGDN
+3198 IGDDLLA
-3208 STTASDSDSLFGE
+3208 SESSVSASDSDSLFGE
-3221 TPALMDQD
+3221 TPALAGQD
-3229 TEAAD
+3229 AEAAGG
-3234 DEDDEFE
+3234 DDEFE

-3250 LVAKQS
+3250 IIAKQS

-3281 CILAVNGDGS
+3281 CILAVNGVSVANTSQFKQLVIPVPRLQHSMSSKDGP
-3291 ITRLPARFKRPWQS
+3291 ITQLPGRFKRPWKS
-3305 NKKEEA
+3305 TKKEEV
-3311 KHAASAPAA
+3311 KHLVPTTVS
-3320 AVQNKLAELRS
+3320 VHNKLAALRS
-3331 KRVMEFFQAKARQR
+3331 KRVAVFFQAKARQR
-3345 AGARSLASVVGSSGD
+3345 AGGQALASVVGSSGR
-3360 AVMALLRSLRHLA
+3360 AVLTLLRSLRHLA
-3373 AGFFKRKTQNLT
+3373 VTFFSRKRQSLA
-3385 ALIGREA
+3385 ALLGRESKWGRKLRLLPSVLTSEKSLLGMIQNTFRRTFRLDA
-3392 EGAAL
+3392 GKKAQADRDRRQHKVRIYQWVCRALARLGRSAIVAARKRYRSESAAL
-3397 LSRELVGRIMDEQ
+3397 LSREMVNRLMIEQ
-3410 PPILAL
+3410 PPILAV
-3416 KFVAMRERE
+3416 KFVEMRERE
-3425 RRAKNARVIQRL
+3425 RLAKSARVIQRL
-3437 WRRVKRNEQA
+3437 WGRVKRNEQA
-3447 SADAKVRILNMLTSM
+3447 TVDVKARILGLLANM
-3462 PSRLRQQQE
+3462 PSRLRQQQD
-3471 TQQQTI
+3471 TRQQTI
-3477 KIVHDVSS
+3477 KTVHDTSAI
-3485 SATRLFIHRAAQRL
+3485 ATRFA
-3499 AARLIQRVW
+3499 
-3508 RGHCARKRAR
+3508 
-3518 RLREWRLRKFLRR
+3518 
-3531 RQRDRLRD
+3531 
-3539 ARTALLMPSEV
+3539 
-3550 EQRYRK
+3550 
-3556 ELETRTLARQQETP
+3556 
-3570 LLPCVPFS
+3570 
-3578 RFEKIIAQDARVN
+3578 
-3591 LRNVW
+3591 
-3596 VAIPV
+3596 
-3601 GHHEQQE
+3601 
-3608 ETSSRHGGLSP
+3608 
-3619 LLVGKGR
+3619 LVGCESG
-3626 KKRSKGGL
+3626 
-3634 RTTYDWVP
+3634 
-3642 ADLLQSQEEREVA
+3642 E
-3655 RVRRRQRATSPSVAK
+3655 
-3670 NILEF
+3670 

>member
-1 MAKAIISSVLE
+1 MVFEADRTGIASRSELKVAKKFISPTHCLVCPCRSPVEVRAIISSILE

-17 YVAGLRSDSLVVG
+17 YVAGLRGDSLAVG

-51 QLPVAVASGSVGRV
+51 QLPVAVASGSVARV
-65 LVRVPWNQLGSA
+65 RVRVPWNQLGSA
-77 SVTITLEGVS
+77 SVAITLEGVA
-87 ALVVPNTERPS
+87 ALVVPDTQRPG
-98 AAELLQAKKNQLE
+98 AAELLQAKRNQLE
-111 RRELLRQHRRFAARV
+111 RRELLRRHRRFAAGV
-126 GPGQELHEQQK
+126 AGAGPGWD
-137 PEEDEG
+137 PRGPPRADAAEDEG

-158 VTLRDVHLRYEDAVA
+158 VTLLDVHLRYEDAAA
-173 NPEAPFA
+173 NPEAPLA
-180 CGLMLERFRYVTT
+180 CGVMLARFRLFST
-193 DEEGREAFVDQA
+193 DEDGREAFVDQGA
-205 TVHSAFTY
+205 ARAAFAF
-213 KKIELSQFGMYWDR
+213 KRAELKHFGVYWDR
-227 LDVNDKA
+227 LDAADPR

-239 REDVPQAMR
+239 SDDVPAAMR
-248 AMVQE
+248 DMVRA
-253 LSGQQEDTRVDSS
+253 LGQDEAGSS
-266 RRWLL
+266 SSSSRDEAGRRWLL
-271 RPCSLGV
+271 RPCSLAV
-278 QLTKNESTDYS
+278 QLTKNESADYS
-289 AVAKYTVEAEMGA
+289 AVAKYTVEAEVGA
-302 LQASLT
+302 LRASLT

-341 APGARPREWWDYA
+341 APSARPREWWDYA

-368 QAANDKNKEASA
+368 QAANDNGGDATAGHSR
-380 HHPHRRR
+380 PHR
-387 PHHRK
+387 RK
-392 MRWSSVH
+392 MRWSSVR

-413 TELRNGAPLD
+413 AELRNGAPLD
-423 PSTRQGKFKQRYEEI
+423 PSTRQAKLKQRYEEI

-456 RANEEAKA
+456 RAQEEARA
-464 SAKEHAKTQAAQ
+464 YAKEQAKTQAAQ

-488 GETESA
+488 GDDTA
-494 SASSEAAEEH
+494 NEADAEH

-522 EKASNAHEVPMG
+522 EKASDAHEVPMG
-534 CNMASVQL
+534 CNLMSVQL
-542 QLTNGSIGL
+542 QLTNGSIAL

-565 LSGSLAVNIQPENEW
+565 LNGSLAVNIQPENEW
-580 DASFQVQ
+580 DASFRVQ

-604 CSPSSSLSPSEDPS
+604 CSPSSPLSPQNDPNIA
-618 RPCVSIDVSRRAV
+618 CVRVDISRRAM
-631 LQTQLQGDDDV
+631 LQAHAQSDDDV
-642 EATLKVRVRSE
+642 EATLKVRVRSQ

-678 QLERVWQFAT
+678 QLEKVWQFAT

-693 WMFTDDSADERKLIE
+693 WMFTDYSADEMKLLE
-708 SSNTSAEKEAEEAE
+708 PSNMTADKEAEEAE
-722 LMRSLERAEGRV
+722 LMCSLERAEGRV
-734 AYDVLL
+734 AYDVLV
-740 DMEAPV
+740 DMDAPV
-746 LILPENVGEPTGAV
+746 LILPENVAESAGAV

-770 RNDEQVTAI
+770 RNDEKVTAI
-779 DTPLEVGLE
+779 DTPLDVALGTI
-788 PAGEDPRRL
+788 GEDPRRL
-797 HWRLDVTQIHVLL
+797 HWRLDITKIHVLL

-822 ELRGFTKIV
+822 ELLRFTKIV

-843 AATSRLKLP
+843 ATSSCLRLP
-852 SRTGRKNV
+852 SRGGRKNAD
-860 EAKPLPQVGVY
+860 AKPLPQVGVY
-871 AAIPN
+871 AAIPK
-876 ISVCLVEEQLVALGQ
+876 ISVCLVEEQLVVLGQ
-891 IHSSIVAQAAII
+891 LHSSVVAQAAAII
-903 ARDNDQESG
+903 RDNDKRLAYFENQDRESG
-912 DEESATESESTND
+912 DESAIESDITSD
-925 EGTSNATVVPIHNV
+925 EGVSDTSVIPVAAK
-939 EEKFLLEME
+939 EQFLLEME

-959 ESVAKDAF
+959 ESALKDAF

-977 MEAYSTHQDFH
+977 MEAYSAHQAFH
-988 ARLKALVMEDKLYS
+988 ARLKELVMEDKLYTP
-1002 AESRY
+1002 ESRY
-1007 YKLISTGEDDA
+1007 YKLISTGEDS
-1018 GDTPHLI
+1018 GSETPHLI
-1025 AIDITAYSQDNGAS
+1025 TIDITVFSDDQGIPIVKEGS
-1039 RIQESGQ
+1039 RRVL
-1046 ASQLEADVQFNVLHL
+1046 QLEADVHFNVLHL

-1072 RIISAYAS
+1072 RIVSAYAS
-1080 AIQSHDD
+1080 AIQSHND
-1087 DLPSEDATLPRRLA
+1087 DLPRDTSPPNTSRLP
-1101 AEKETTQEPRPV
+1101 AEKHPSRETSKESCP
-1113 GGHKKEAAAL
+1113 GGNHHDNDVAVL
-1123 TSLRSRGKPLV
+1123 SNLRSRGKPLV
-1134 VVRASLVQFSLTFN
+1134 VVRASLVQFCLTFN
-1148 KDQLDRQLARLDISN
+1148 KDQLDRQLARLEMSN
-1163 AAVNYTSYDIEGQ
+1163 AAINYTSYDVEGQ
-1176 SSADEDTFEVTGHVG
+1176 QPGDEDTFEVTGRVG

-1214 EEARRRVASGM
+1214 EESRRRVACGK
-1225 DSEALLTFAFVRD
+1225 DPEELLTFAFVCD
-1238 PKTSDKSSLRLAFK
+1238 PKVSDKSSLRLAFR
-1252 PIRGV
+1252 PTRGV
-1257 YYHQQVLELV
+1257 YYHQQILELV
-1267 DFVLEGVLGA
+1267 DFVLEGILGA
-1277 MLLLR
+1277 MVSQTLMNATQLLLR
-1282 KDEAS
+1282 EDEAS
-1287 VVLDLTVEKPTL
+1287 VVLHLTVEKPTL
-1299 ILPLSLEDSPHAK
+1299 ILPLSLEDSPHVK
-1312 VTADMLRLVHF
+1312 VTADTLRLVHF
-1323 PSSAVHYEGPPGA
+1323 PSSALHYEGPPGA

-1342 HDEPLPRAMVRRSD
+1342 HDEALPRAMVRRPD
-1356 AEGGGVSLR
+1356 AEGGGISLR

-1380 TTTSAGRRA
+1380 TIASANKRTKG
-1389 KSAGEGPM
+1389 GEKGPV

-1412 EDLVSSSISLGDEET
+1412 EDLVSSTISLGDEET
-1427 VGDSGETRTAFL
+1427 IGNSGETKAIFL

-1466 ILENFGAD
+1466 VLENFGAD
-1474 ALQNAPTA
+1474 ALENTPVAGP
-1482 AAPLGKASS
+1482 PGRLSS
-1491 ASRLLS
+1491 AARLLNK
-1497 RRRSSADIGELPSLR
+1497 RRSSADIDELPSLR

-1523 ADEATLQP
+1523 ADEATLQVRFVMENVRIILFKDEP
-1531 VHLGA
+1531 ADAFMSEDVSPDAIVQRTISEADRSVTLRSGAFAEIVATDFSLMFDAEYEKNPRLAVLLGA
-1536 FSARDLVGNY
+1536 FSARDVVGKY
-1546 KTSSGGAEGGTMLIS
+1546 KPSVDGADGGTLLIS
-1561 PRPLEIHYTWDDA
+1561 PRPLEIGYTWDDV
-1574 ALTGELDLA
+1574 ALTGDLDLV

-1594 ALLAL
+1594 ALLSL

-1605 PSRPSQ
+1605 PSKPSQ
-1611 PEKPPSSGSVKDL
+1611 PDITNANTSAGSVKDL
-1624 VRSQTPVPP
+1624 VRLQALAAP
-1633 PSPSLLTRRESI
+1633 PSPSLLTRRDSI

-1662 ATAKQVGV
+1662 ATAKKVGV
-1670 AVPRDCYDP
+1670 AVPRNCYDH
-1679 ESPRVAFAGDFA
+1679 ESPRVAFAGDFT
-1691 LEFKWKPHPDDKKGK
+1691 LEFKWKPHPNTKNEKT
-1706 ADDDL
+1706 DDDL

-1725 IVLENAR
+1725 IVLENVK

-1737 VASPSSSTRWDA
+1737 VASPSSSTQWDA

-1774 AGQRQQIVAL
+1774 AGQKQQIVAL

-1796 DACMAMD
+1796 DACMAME

-1809 EAIVLHEARHSTAD
+1809 EAIALYEARHSASGF
-1823 LRRPSRIDSPTS
+1823 RRPSHIDSPTT
-1835 HALTRSRTSSKSI
+1835 HALIRARTSSKSVI
-1848 VVETATE
+1848 ADAAME

-1900 TAQLEESDDAPVSF
+1900 TAQLEESDDVSGSF
-1914 VELDVSVTPLTTS
+1914 AEPDVPASLVTTTV
-1927 ISGGGNLVVLM
+1927 SGGGNLVVLM

-1964 ISGASELHVIL
+1964 ISGESELHVIL
-1975 TASQA
+1975 TATQA

-2004 AMGTAKVQSDEREDE
+2004 AIGTAKLYAADDDND

-2044 NGSFTTEP
+2044 NGTFTTEP
-2052 QVVSTGSLADVRYLH
+2052 QVVSTGSLADVRYVH

-2095 MDAKS
+2095 MDWKS
-2100 SEDSAARFQ
+2100 PEKSVARFQ

-2150 LVVSSPIKLVNRLTS
+2150 LVVSSPIKLVNRLAS

-2170 LLVNDPTWHTP
+2170 LLVNDPTWQTP
-2181 VEIGVLR
+2181 VEIGILR
-2188 ANQESAVPVLL
+2188 PNQESAVPVLM

-2210 GNGATYSWSAPIPV
+2210 GNGSTYSWSAPIPV
-2224 QTRSAVELKVEAAVS
+2224 QTRSAVELKVEAAAS
-2239 STSASRESSSH
+2239 STSASRESFSRD
-2250 AGDGRSA
+2250 GDGRNA

-2262 MSSDKELRAVSFAEP
+2262 MSSDMELRAVSFAEP

-2295 YSSAYGSGSSDSPSK
+2295 YSSAYGSGTNNSPSK

-2332 FQLLVE
+2332 FQLVVE
-2338 GCTSPSKWLELVPRG
+2338 GCTLPSKWLELVPRG

-2366 VDDGR
+2366 VDDER
-2371 PFRLLLRVVGGDHAA
+2371 AFRLLLRVVGGADYAA

-2412 ADSEAYIPPRAARA
+2412 ADNEAYMPPRAARA

-2480 SSASSGGVLYEL
+2480 STASGGGVLYEL

-2516 LILNRSSHTLLLLE
+2516 LIINHSSHTLLLLE

-2538 LEDSSNDNVAHHVLG
+2538 LEDASIDNVAHHVLG

-2566 RAPLRASVLPDD
+2566 RAPLRASVLPDN
-2578 DAPGTFCCDGYDWSA
+2578 DASGTFCSDGYDWSA
-2593 AFAVDRVAKSDL
+2593 AFAVDRVATSDL
-2605 LVPPRSSGR
+2605 LVPPRASGR
-2614 GVHLEVVVKRGSFSQ
+2614 GVHLQVVVKRGSFSQ

-2636 TDGGAGSPTSTSSRL
+2636 TEGGAGSPTSTSSRL
-2651 SNAGSTVSSSARDA
+2651 SNAGSTVFTSARDA
-2665 VTGAG
+2665 TTGPG

-2683 AGVIVTVTDKKHGGA
+2683 AGVIVTVTDKKHGSR
-2698 LEDSK
+2698 LDEPR
-2703 SLFAGGPEGES
+2703 SLFAGVPEGES

-2746 VEDLLPQTRNRVVLR
+2746 VEDLLPRTKNRVVLR
-2761 PLLHGDSASAKATM
+2761 PLLHGDSTSVRPSTE
-2775 DKYFLELTYLERPHA
+2775 KYFLELTYLERPHP

-2805 KVSTSMSFVDRLI
+2805 KVSTSMSFVDRLN

-2824 IAHFQHKSLVSAF
+2824 VAHFQHKSLVSAF
-2837 PSEDDI
+2837 PSEEDV
-2843 NDEDDEDG
+2843 NDEDDEEG

-2858 PQTEDGDEG
+2858 PQNEDGEEG
-2867 VSAADMAAMTGRK
+2867 YSATDMAAMTGRK

-2898 RDKSDSSQRNNEGF
+2898 RDKSDSSQRSNEGF

-2921 DNACVTLEGYRL
+2921 ENACVTLEGYRL

-2980 TSLVSTL
+2980 SSLVSTL

-3000 APGMLTSSS
+3000 APGMLTSRSS
-3009 SSSDGDSSQG
+3009 SIDGDSSQG
-3019 VPFRYEHMSNGEIL
+3019 VPFRYEHMSNGDIM

-3042 CRSSAEFLRQVRHLV
+3042 CRSSTEFLRQMRHLV

-3108 SVLDAPTDSGTA
+3108 SVLDAPTDGG
-3120 SAGGGSATAWRAD
+3120 AGGSSTAWRAD
-3133 RAVVVFAYGYTPTLL
+3133 RALVVFAYGYTPTLL

-3182 FTLQETQS
+3182 FTLQETHS

-3198 IGDDLQAGDN
+3198 IGDDLQVSDS
-3208 STTASDSDSLFGE
+3208 STSPSDSDSLFGE
-3221 TPALMDQD
+3221 VPALASQD
-3229 TEAAD
+3229 NEAGD
-3234 DEDDEFE
+3234 GDEEFE
-3241 VEFSGAALG
+3241 VEFTGAALG
-3250 LVAKQS
+3250 IVAKQS
-3256 GRLVIVRECVPSSA
+3256 GRSVIVRECVPSSA

-3281 CILAVNGDGS
+3281 CILAVNGFS
-3291 ITRLPARFKRPWQS
+3291 VANTSQFKQLVSKAPRPVVLRF
-3305 NKKEEA
+3305 
-3311 KHAASAPAA
+3311 
-3320 AVQNKLAELRS
+3320 
-3331 KRVMEFFQAKARQR
+3331 
-3345 AGARSLASVVGSSGD
+3345 
-3360 AVMALLRSLRHLA
+3360 
-3373 AGFFKRKTQNLT
+3373 
-3385 ALIGREA
+3385 
-3392 EGAAL
+3392 
-3397 LSRELVGRIMDEQ
+3397 
-3410 PPILAL
+3410 
-3416 KFVAMRERE
+3416 
-3425 RRAKNARVIQRL
+3425 RRAARHSNA
-3437 WRRVKRNEQA
+3437 A
-3447 SADAKVRILNMLTSM
+3447 YD
-3462 PSRLRQQQE
+3462 
-3471 TQQQTI
+3471 
-3477 KIVHDVSS
+3477 
-3485 SATRLFIHRAAQRL
+3485 LFGEH
-3499 AARLIQRVW
+3499 
-3508 RGHCARKRAR
+3508 
-3518 RLREWRLRKFLRR
+3518 
-3531 RQRDRLRD
+3531 
-3539 ARTALLMPSEV
+3539 
-3550 EQRYRK
+3550 
-3556 ELETRTLARQQETP
+3556 
-3570 LLPCVPFS
+3570 
-3578 RFEKIIAQDARVN
+3578 
-3591 LRNVW
+3591 
-3596 VAIPV
+3596 
-3601 GHHEQQE
+3601 
-3608 ETSSRHGGLSP
+3608 
-3619 LLVGKGR
+3619 
-3626 KKRSKGGL
+3626 
-3634 RTTYDWVP
+3634 
-3642 ADLLQSQEEREVA
+3642 
-3655 RVRRRQRATSPSVAK
+3655 
-3670 NILEF
+3670 